1 MCELLGMSANVS
13 TDICFSFRG
22 LIQRGGSTGPHKDG
36 WGITFYEGRGS
47 RTFCDPSPGVK
58 SEIAKLVAHYP
69 IKSRVVIS
77 HIRRASRGRVCLEN
91 THPFTRELWGDNWT
105 FAHNGT
111 LKNIRKRPLKFYR
124 PVGTTDSEHA
134 FCWMLDRV
142 RQKFPR
148 KPESSSQVITLL
160 EHLFKELGG
169 MGTFNVLLTNG
180 EMLFAHCSTNLCWI
194 TRRAPFGQAR
204 LIDAQLKVDFKKE
217 ASPKDVV
224 TVIATRPLTDETWT
238 VMKKG
243 ELKVFKDGDAVVIN
257 STRRSR
263 G

>member
-1 MCELLGMSANVS
+1 MCELLGMSANVP
-13 TDICFSFRG
+13 TDICFSFTG

-58 SEIAKLVAHYP
+58 SKIAQLVAQYP

-77 HIRRASRGRVCLEN
+77 HIRRASRGQVCLEN

-111 LKNIRKRPLKFYR
+111 LKGIKNRALKFYH

-142 RQKFPR
+142 RQQFPK
-148 KPESSSQVITLL
+148 KPKTARPVMDLL
-160 EHLFKELGG
+160 QSLFKELGKLG
-169 MGTFNVLLTNG
+169 ALNVLLTDG
-180 EMLFAHCSTNLCWI
+180 QLLFAHCSTRLCWI

-204 LIDAQLKVDFKKE
+204 LIDAQIKVDFKKE

-224 TVIATRPLTDETWT
+224 TIIATRPLTDESWT
-238 VMKKG
+238 VMSKG
-243 ELKVFKDGDAVVIN
+243 ELKVFRDGDGVDLA
-257 STRRSR
+257 RRV
-263 G
+263 